1 VTPRGDLLRGRSWVR
16 TIAVGTSIIRIHR
29 GDITMLGQHVGA
41 IVNPAN
47 DDLRPSGAI
56 CSAIHEF
63 GGPEIAV
70 ECLWIG
76 KVAPGRAVVTTAGR
90 LLADCVIHAVG
101 PIWKGGTM
109 DEDRLLAAT
118 YRNSLDIAAGRRLR
132 SIAFPTIG
140 TGIVGF
146 PIERAAT
153 IAIGTAAAFL
163 RRRTVLEEVIM
174 VSYSDA
180 DYHAYEAAADRWEQL
195 QLARTVQARA
205 AV

>member
-1 VTPRGDLLRGRSWVR
+1 MR
-16 TIAVGTSIIRIHR
+16 TIAVGTSIIQIHR
-29 GDITMLGQHVGA
+29 GDITMLGRHVGA

-47 DDLRPSGAI
+47 EDLRPSGAV

-101 PIWKGGTM
+101 PIWKGGGM

-118 YRNSLDIAAGRRLR
+118 YRNSLDIAANRRLR
-132 SIAFPTIG
+132 SIVFPSIS

-153 IAIGTAAAFL
+153 IAIGTAVAFL
-163 RRRTVLEEVIM
+163 RRSTVLEEVIL
-174 VSYSDA
+174 VTYSDA
-180 DYHAYEAAADRWEQL
+180 DYQAYETAADRWQQL
-195 QLARTVQARA
+195 QLARAAQVQA